1 MSKTKSLASA
11 KFSVGAEVRMK
22 TGVTL
27 PDMPDIPLGGWTGNV
42 LEIFCDQ
49 TPLTYEIK
57 WHQQTLDNMPSIYRK
72 RCERDGYEWDTV
84 WLNEDDLELDTGGD
98 VPMEQPTKVVTRPL
112 AMTDQGDRIRAI
124 FHLTT
129 DDPLSDV
136 EYTTLSVY
144 YDYLVDHLS
153 FPFQA
158 RYRPDGGRRIST
170 SDRVTVRSL
179 YDVDD
184 YDAEESYG
192 LIGVGLC
199 QDKRIEFPIRDIDV
213 ERNDPNRQLVKDYQS
228 WMAGCD

>member
-1 MSKTKSLASA
+1 MSKTKSRVAA
-11 KFSVGAEVRMK
+11 KFSEGTEIRVKA
-22 TGVTL
+22 GVTL
-27 PDMPDIPLGGWTGNV
+27 PDLSDIPLGNWAGTIS
-42 LEIFCDQ
+42 EICVDQ
-49 TPLTYEIK
+49 NPITYEIK
-57 WHQQTLDNMPSIYRK
+57 WNQRTLDNMPSIYRK

-98 VPMEQPTKVVTRPL
+98 VPMEQPTKIVTRPL

-129 DDPLSDV
+129 DDPLPDV

-144 YDYLVDHLS
+144 YHYLVDHLS